1 MPFLK
6 TAEHEKWGTR
16 KFLVPHFFGVPGG
29 QPSECGMLFA
39 LNRRLHAHSSRWRSS
54 SAFRAETA
62 YVDGNECGLQNI
74 KIQKKGVEKGGTVVY
89 NGVKW

>member
-1 MPFLK
+1 MGYKEIPCTPL
-6 TAEHEKWGTR
+6 
-16 KFLVPHFFGVPGG
+16 FFVPGG
-29 QPSECGMLFA
+29 QPSEYGMLFA

-74 KIQKKGVEKGGTVVY
+74 KIQKKGVEKGGIVVY